1 MDTYNQEVRIED
13 EMFEGMRTS
22 VNVVLQKLLK
32 NMVEKGSMTGKIT
45 ITLDVTLD

>member
-32 NMVEKGSMTGKIT
+32 TWLRKEA
-45 ITLDVTLD
+45 

>member
-22 VNVVLQKLLK
+22 VSCAAKAVKK
-32 NMVEKGSMTGKIT
+32 HG
-45 ITLDVTLD
+45 